1 MQLFLNSFSHL
12 VLEVALADKLIVK
25 NIHGKKEKNE
35 RVKAHKVV
43 WTQWNSHF
51 LGFQISNGGK
61 DFPCDG
67 IKEES
72 K

>member
-25 NIHGKKEKNE
+25 NIHGKREKNE

-43 WTQWNSHF
+43 WAQ
-51 LGFQISNGGK
+51 
-61 DFPCDG
+61 
-67 IKEES
+67 
-72 K
+72 